1 MRITAKIAV
10 WALACLWM
18 SAAAFAQD
26 TVLNRAS
33 ELLTQQDA
41 QGAYA
46 LLKPL
51 EEARAGD
58 PEFDLLLGAAALNS
72 KRLSEAVFALERVL
86 AGNPN
91 HPLARALIA
100 RAYFELGETKT
111 AKQEFETAK
120 GLSPPAEAAEA
131 IQRFLDAI
139 ERREAGI
146 GTKLT
151 GYLEATIGDDS
162 NVNSA
167 TGSSQVAV
175 PAFGGTLV
183 TLNAAGVR
191 AHDSFVSLGGGA
203 NLRHNFKPDLAFIAG
218 MDVNKRIN
226 GSQDTFDTGFWSG
239 YAGLNYTREKNSF
252 TVAAQGQEFYLD
264 NNRFRDAYGVTG
276 QWQHAL
282 DDFNSLSAYV
292 QYSRL
297 DYPTQSVRNA
307 DRTVLGVGY
316 ARALEGDLKPVIF
329 LGGYVGEERER
340 AAGVPQ
346 LGNQLWGLRLGGQL
360 ALRSDI
366 TLFASG
372 SVEQRDYGGPDPLF
386 TVTRGDTQ
394 SDLRLGLNYKFSNLW
409 TATPQISYTRNR
421 SNIVVSDFERTAVF
435 VTLRRDFR

>member
-1 MRITAKIAV
+1 MRITPKIAV

-33 ELLTQQDA
+33 ELLNRQDA

-51 EEARAGD
+51 EEERAGD

-72 KRLSEAVFALERVL
+72 QRRSEAVFALERVL
-86 AGNPN
+86 AANPN
-91 HPLARALIA
+91 QPLARALIA

-111 AKQEFETAK
+111 AKQEFESAK
-120 GLSPPAEAAEA
+120 ALNPPAEAAET

-162 NVNSA
+162 NVNAA
-167 TGSSQVAV
+167 TGIGQVAI
-175 PAFGGTLV
+175 PAFGGALV

-191 AHDSFVSLGGGA
+191 AHDNFLSLGGGA
-203 NLRHNFKPDLAFIAG
+203 NLRHNFNRDLAFIGGVDA
-218 MDVNKRIN
+218 NKRVN

-239 YAGLNYTREKNSF
+239 FAGLNYIRGKNSF
-252 TVAAQGQEFYLD
+252 SVAAQGQEFYLD
-264 NNRFRDAYGVTG
+264 NNRFRDAYGATG

-297 DYPTQSVRNA
+297 TYPTQSVRDA
-307 DRTVLGVGY
+307 DRTVLGLGY
-316 ARALEGDLKPVIF
+316 ARALEGDRKPVIF
-329 LGGYVGEERER
+329 LGGYVGDERER
-340 AAGVPQ
+340 APASRI
-346 LGNQLWGLRLGGQL
+346 WATSCGGCASAASSL
-360 ALRSDI
+360 CAPTSRCSPPAASSSATTAAPTRCLRSHAAI
-366 TLFASG
+366 RRATCG
-372 SVEQRDYGGPDPLF
+372 SV
-386 TVTRGDTQ
+386 
-394 SDLRLGLNYKFSNLW
+394 
-409 TATPQISYTRNR
+409 
-421 SNIVVSDFERTAVF
+421 
-435 VTLRRDFR
+435 